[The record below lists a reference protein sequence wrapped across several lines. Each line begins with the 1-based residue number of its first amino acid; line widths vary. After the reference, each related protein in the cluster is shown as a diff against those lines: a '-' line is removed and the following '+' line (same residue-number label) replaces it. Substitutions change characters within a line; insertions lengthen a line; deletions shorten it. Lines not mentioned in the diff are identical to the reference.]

1 MNIAI
6 SSNVDNGAIGFEWQ
20 FLKAYRHPKAPL
32 SPFKSVIGKAAMASM
47 GDSPMA
53 TNTMWIGCAIVAIGD
68 RSIFNNGD
76 PLAMFLVD
84 IVATGD
90 VYKAS

>member
-1 MNIAI
+1 MNTAI

-32 SPFKSVIGKAAMASM
+32 SPFKKAAMASM

-76 PLAMFLVD
+76 PLEMFLVD